1 MFQKNVWIAYGMRD
15 KTATIIH
22 GMGQKGGSHGHTLK
36 FPLVQIR
43 DKWVLF
49 FAVMS
54 IHSKPVLFMMS
65 FDFTACVIFSSCSR
79 KTVSFY
85 ATNLLWKYLS
95 IIACLIILC
104 IKIVIN
110 KLFRSSKKVDKHWF
124 ITFIS
129 NQKSYLPYK
138 DKICW
143 WA

>member
-1 MFQKNVWIAYGMRD
+1 
-15 KTATIIH
+15 
-22 GMGQKGGSHGHTLK
+22 
-36 FPLVQIR
+36 
-43 DKWVLF
+43 
-49 FAVMS
+49 MS

-110 KLFRSSKKVDKHWF
+110 KLFRSSKKVDKH
-124 ITFIS
+124 
-129 NQKSYLPYK
+129 
-138 DKICW
+138 
-143 WA
+143 